1 MTDSCIL
8 KKKDFFRKGSFYI
21 PKFILLYK
29 TQYPR
34 LYRFFFCE
42 KSINVLSAPAYQMCK
57 TEIDTQWWNMINWW
71 FPKLMKAI
79 DIQYRRLKSC
89 VSLAMVKIENHGFL
103 CWYRIVPKISLKNIN
118 GRKLNMQSLSVRL
131 VSLVVCLSV
140 SPPLSLSLCA
150 HWTLLWCFPPS
161 ALRTLSMRSIHK

>member
-8 KKKDFFRKGSFYI
+8 KKRFFSKRLVLYSEIYF
-21 PKFILLYK
+21 LYK

-34 LYRFFFCE
+34 LYRFFCCE
-42 KSINVLSAPAYQMCK
+42 KPINVLSAPAYQMCK

-79 DIQYRRLKSC
+79 DIQYRRLKSF

-118 GRKLNMQSLSVRL
+118 GRKLNMQSLSVSL

-140 SPPLSLSLCA
+140 SPPPPSLSLCA

>member
-1 MTDSCIL
+1 MFLNDYRMGENSAALTNLRWKEMSHEM
-8 KKKDFFRKGSFYI
+8 RVWT
-21 PKFILLYK
+21 LLL
-29 TQYPR
+29 T
-34 LYRFFFCE
+34 
-42 KSINVLSAPAYQMCK
+42 INVLSAPAYQMCK

-140 SPPLSLSLCA
+140 SPTPLSLSLSVHTEPSCDV
-150 HWTLLWCFPPS
+150 FPHLHCVPS
-161 ALRTLSMRSIHK
+161 ACDQYINKYIGTE